1 LVVKENFAVEIGF
14 GLGRIQSRNDFMLT
28 EKDKNTILLL
38 ARQYGVHKVLLFG
51 SSTEGQKE
59 ARDID
64 LGVIGIEPRQ
74 FFKFY
79 GDLMFSLSKPVD
91 LIDLSKN
98 TKFNAMVKQEG
109 IPIYG

>member
-1 LVVKENFAVEIGF
+1 
-14 GLGRIQSRNDFMLT
+14 MLA
-28 EKDKNTILLL
+28 EKDKNAISLL

-51 SSTEGQKE
+51 SSAEGQKE

-64 LGVIGIEPRQ
+64 LGVIGIEPRR

-91 LIDLSKN
+91 LIDLSKD
-98 TKFNAMVKQEG
+98 TRFNAIIKREG

>member
-1 LVVKENFAVEIGF
+1 MIAE
-14 GLGRIQSRNDFMLT
+14 Q
-28 EKDKNTILLL
+28 DKNAILLL
-38 ARQYGVHKVLLFG
+38 ARRYGVHKVFLFG
-51 SSTEGQKE
+51 SGAEGQKE

-64 LGVIGIEPRQ
+64 LGVIGIDPRR

-91 LIDLSKN
+91 LIDLSKD
-98 TKFNAMVKQEG
+98 TKFNALVKREG

>member
-1 LVVKENFAVEIGF
+1 MIA
-14 GLGRIQSRNDFMLT
+14 
-28 EKDKNTILLL
+28 EKDKNAISLL

-51 SSTEGQKE
+51 SGAEGRKE

-64 LGVIGIEPRQ
+64 LGVIGIEPRR

-79 GDLMFSLSKPVD
+79 GDLMFRLSKPVD
-91 LIDLSKN
+91 LIDLSKD
-98 TKFNAMVKQEG
+98 TKFNALVKREG

>member
-1 LVVKENFAVEIGF
+1 
-14 GLGRIQSRNDFMLT
+14 MLA
-28 EKDKNTILLL
+28 EKDKNAISLL

-51 SSTEGQKE
+51 SSAEGQTE

-64 LGVIGIEPRQ
+64 LGVIGIEPRR

-91 LIDLSKN
+91 LIDLSKD
-98 TKFNAMVKQEG
+98 TRFNAIIKREG